1 MSKFIFFF
9 NDSEDNISHLGIYR
23 QQVHEKN
30 LICLTNTYIII
41 FLLPVY
47 IFFQLFHWIIVFVV
61 LVVN

>member
-47 IFFQLFHWIIVFVV
+47 IFFQLFH
-61 LVVN
+61 